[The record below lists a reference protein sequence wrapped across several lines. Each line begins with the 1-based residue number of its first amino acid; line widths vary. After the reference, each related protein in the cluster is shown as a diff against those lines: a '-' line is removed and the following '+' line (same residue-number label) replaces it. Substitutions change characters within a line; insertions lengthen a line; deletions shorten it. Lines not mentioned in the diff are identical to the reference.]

1 MKPSTYPRFTQ
12 IIVLCLVALG
22 GMLAAFAVLQLQAPE
37 QHNDVSIWPRPPQT
51 IEELTQSADVI
62 AIGTIG
68 PTVNEGALLGYDQD
82 GKIISSGTADDWPFV
97 DIQVRVEQALKD
109 DGTIRLGNPLTLRMP
124 DSRTQNNQ
132 VAESDP
138 ALPMAQEGDR
148 YLLFLTQN
156 PDHQTYGLLY
166 AGYSRLLI
174 DGRVVTASD
183 RDRTPRIFGGT
194 FTPADF
200 VARVK
205 AAIKAGDIK

>member
-1 MKPSTYPRFTQ
+1 MKPSTYPRFKH
-12 IIVLCLVALG
+12 IAILCLVALSG
-22 GMLAAFAVLQLQAPE
+22 VLSALLVIQFQASD
-37 QHNDVSIWPRPPQT
+37 QDHDVSIWPRPPQT

-68 PTVNEGALLGYDQD
+68 PIVNEGSLLGYDQN
-82 GKIISSGTADDWPFV
+82 GQVTSSGTADDWPFV
-97 DIQVRVEQALKD
+97 DIHVRVEQALKD
-109 DGTIRLGNPLTLRMP
+109 DGTIRLEKPLTLRMP
-124 DSRTQNNQ
+124 DSRSQNNQ
-132 VAESDP
+132 VTESDS

-183 RDRTPRIFGGT
+183 RARTSQIFGGT
-194 FTPADF
+194 LTPADF

-205 AAIKAGDIK
+205 AAIKAGDVK